1 MNGHTP
7 TPTPGHHVTPV
18 PPFHQHHMSRAH
30 VTSGA
35 FVTSIPV
42 RLIGFNKINKI
53 YALEYILFMV
63 VGPPSQASIG
73 LIGLIGLTLPLN
85 EI

>member
-1 MNGHTP
+1 MP

-42 RLIGFNKINKI
+42 TVRLIGFNKINKINKI

-73 LIGLIGLTLPLN
+73 LIGLNI
-85 EI
+85 